1 MFNLKLKAIF
11 NWLLKK
17 LLLLFTV
24 LLLLSLILVGS
35 LNLFNPPVWM
45 WELQRQI
52 IPPNNFPVII
62 QQQWVNGDRISEPMK
77 LAVIAAEDQLFPRHS
92 GFDFNSI
99 KHVVSASGQGKAVRG
114 ASTIS
119 QQTIKNLFFWE
130 GRSWIR
136 KALEAGLTVILELM
150 VSKQRILEV
159 YLNIVEFGPG
169 IFGVEAASQ
178 TYFHKPAARL
188 TFHEAARLAAVLPNP
203 YRYRVINPS
212 AYTQSRVRWIE
223 KQMRQLGLAWLR
235 PIAPNP

>member
-1 MFNLKLKAIF
+1 
-11 NWLLKK
+11 
-17 LLLLFTV
+17 
-24 LLLLSLILVGS
+24 
-35 LNLFNPPVWM
+35 
-45 WELQRQI
+45 
-52 IPPNNFPVII
+52 
-62 QQQWVNGDRISEPMK
+62 MK

-159 YLNIVEFGPG
+159 YLNIVEFGSG
-169 IFGVEAASQ
+169 IFGVEVASQ
-178 TYFHKPAARL
+178 TYFHKPADRL
-188 TFHEAARLAAVLPNP
+188 TFHKAARLAAVLPSP
-203 YRYRVINPS
+203 
-212 AYTQSRVRWIE
+212 T
-223 KQMRQLGLAWLR
+223 
-235 PIAPNP
+235 

>member
-1 MFNLKLKAIF
+1 
-11 NWLLKK
+11 
-17 LLLLFTV
+17 
-24 LLLLSLILVGS
+24 
-35 LNLFNPPVWM
+35 
-45 WELQRQI
+45 
-52 IPPNNFPVII
+52 
-62 QQQWVNGDRISEPMK
+62 MK

-99 KHVVSASGQGKAVRG
+99 KQVVSASGQGKAVRG

-178 TYFHKPAARL
+178 AYFHKPAARL

-203 YRYRVINPS
+203 YRYRVIRPS

-223 KQMRQLGLAWLR
+223 KQMRQLGLTWL
-235 PIAPNP
+235 NLN